1 MAAFVWLNDK
11 PLVMQQDLN
20 LGWKTKLNVLKREK
34 QVNGRQSV
42 PQAFIKKHSGSLLTY
57 NLS

>member
-42 PQAFIKKHSGSLLTY
+42 PRAFIRQTLWVIA
-57 NLS
+57 NL